1 MIDSTV
7 NRMAEYQEAHPETAV
22 DFAAVT
28 EKLNIAK
35 DMLRSGQGD
44 DALDFAREADSKATA
59 IMGPKAARK
68 VVRKKAG

>member
-1 MIDSTV
+1 M
-7 NRMAEYQEAHPETAV
+7 
-22 DFAAVT
+22 T